1 MSRGLSRT
9 YSLRKHIR
17 PIIEV
22 DEDDD
27 EQRRDSFGRKR
38 VDVIDCLLDS
48 SPDEIDDENVNIE
61 RTQRI
66 LWLTLEEIRHIRY
79 VLTQT
84 SLISDKIRHGY
95 LCFRCRKKINYF
107 LFLPSFLRF
116 TKHEICFICQQ
127 IICKKCSYTNFHPPS
142 SKLLIPVRIEKLIK
156 PASMI
161 VENKNEKSTTQTEIV
176 CYDCL
181 QVNFSIQIINYD
193 RLIVDIQ

>member
-17 PIIEV
+17 PIIEI
-22 DEDDD
+22 DDDDD

-38 VDVIDCLLDS
+38 VDVVDCLLDS
-48 SPDEIDDENVNIE
+48 SSDDIDDGNTNIE

-84 SLISDKIRHGY
+84 NLTSDKM
-95 LCFRCRKKINYF
+95 CFRCRKKLNYF
-107 LFLPSFLRF
+107 SFLPTFLRF
-116 TKHEICFICQQ
+116 NNHEICFICQQ
-127 IICKKCSYTNFHPPS
+127 IICKKCSYANFHPPS
-142 SKLLIPVRIEKLIK
+142 MKLSIPVRIEKLIK
-156 PASMI
+156 PASMNNI
-161 VENKNEKSTTQTEIV
+161 ENKNEKSNAQTKTV

-181 QVNFSIQIINYD
+181 QVNISIRIFSYE
-193 RLIVDIQ
+193 RLIIDIQ